1 MVTHSISFLS
11 KFDHLAYVRR
21 GIIVESGPYANLAAD
36 KASQVYKL
44 MLVWINTYSIRH
56 EIADTIVVTGMAIQA
71 DLRHLEASRRS

>member
-21 GIIVESGPYANLAAD
+21 GIIFESGPYANLAAD

-44 MLVWINTYSIRH
+44 MLVRINTYPIHH
-56 EIADTIVVTGMAIQA
+56 EIADTIVVTGMVIQA
-71 DLRHLEASRRS
+71 DRHHLEA

>member
-21 GIIVESGPYANLAAD
+21 GIIVESGSYANLAAD

-44 MLVWINTYSIRH
+44 MLVRINTYPIHH
-56 EIADTIVVTGMAIQA
+56 EIANSIVVTDTATQA
-71 DLRHLEASRRS
+71 DLRHLEA